1 MNYCKTM
8 LILSFG
14 SAAFPQGL
22 AASGPSTPTS
32 MPCPG
37 TLLLGLVLFLFLG
50 LVVTVYALKKRRWS
64 LADALS
70 EEVTPAVNSQQN
82 GTQTTR
88 LVSQPALAPSSSRLI
103 AFIGLLASFTFF
115 VGVGLVVV
123 WRLAKGQE
131 PPDPKSYMPMVYGGA
146 VTFAPYLFNKASE
159 AISNFLP
166 SSK

>member
-1 MNYCKTM
+1 MSYCKTM
-8 LILSFG
+8 LVLSLG

-22 AASGPSTPTS
+22 AASGPGAPTS

-37 TLLLGLVLFLFLG
+37 TLIMGLILFLLLGLAI
-50 LVVTVYALKKRRWS
+50 TVYALKKRRWS

-70 EEVTPAVNSQQN
+70 EEVTPAVSSQQN

-88 LVSQPALAPSSSRLI
+88 LVAQPALAPSSSRLI

-123 WRLAKGQE
+123 WRLAQGQE
-131 PPDPKSYMPMVYGGA
+131 PPDPKTYMPMVYGGG